1 MVKQESNRGSGRKVS
16 EVGSSEEKEER
27 EREREWKLTT
37 MSLKRLA
44 SLGGREAPI
53 VGRRRRSE

>member
-27 EREREWKLTT
+27 ERECVEAYNNELEEVG
-37 MSLKRLA
+37 L
-44 SLGGREAPI
+44 LGGKRSTHC
-53 VGRRRRSE
+53 RSETQK

>member
-1 MVKQESNRGSGRKVS
+1 
-16 EVGSSEEKEER
+16 
-27 EREREWKLTT
+27 

-53 VGRRRRSE
+53 VAESVAERESE